1 MTTNPA
7 SGPAKPRV
15 AIVFG
20 GRSSEHPVS
29 CATAAGVMGAIDREV
44 YDVVPVGIT
53 TDGRWVEFTDPI
65 ESLELRPGHIP
76 EVSAEAATVISPLS
90 TREQSLRVLRP
101 GEPDR
106 LLSEVDV
113 VFPVL
118 HGPYGEDG
126 TLQGM
131 LELTDTRYVGSGV
144 LASAAGMDKHY
155 MKLVL
160 AGHGLPIGPY
170 VVITDRQWQV
180 DQEGALA
187 SVEALQFPV
196 FVKPCRA
203 GSSIG
208 ITKVDSPGG
217 LVAAIEAAREHDLKV
232 IVEQGIVGREVEC
245 GVLGGHGTDAPTPS
259 EVAEIIV
266 ESGHE
271 FYDFEAKYLAD
282 TEVTLSCPADLP
294 AEVREEV
301 RRLAVASFE
310 AFGCEGIARVDCFYT
325 ERGDVVVNEIN
336 TMPGF
341 TPHSMYPRMWAASG
355 VSYPQLIDELIRLA
369 LDRKVGL
376 R

>member
-1 MTTNPA
+1 M
-7 SGPAKPRV
+7 
-15 AIVFG
+15 
-20 GRSSEHPVS
+20 
-29 CATAAGVMGAIDREV
+29 AG
-44 YDVVPVGIT
+44 
-53 TDGRWVEFTDPI
+53 
-65 ESLELRPGHIP
+65 RPG
-76 EVSAEAATVISPLS
+76 
-90 TREQSLRVLRP
+90 
-101 GEPDR
+101 
-106 LLSEVDV
+106 
-113 VFPVL
+113 
-118 HGPYGEDG
+118 
-126 TLQGM
+126 
-131 LELTDTRYVGSGV
+131 
-144 LASAAGMDKHY
+144 
-155 MKLVL
+155 
-160 AGHGLPIGPY
+160 
-170 VVITDRQWQV
+170 
-180 DQEGALA
+180 GALA